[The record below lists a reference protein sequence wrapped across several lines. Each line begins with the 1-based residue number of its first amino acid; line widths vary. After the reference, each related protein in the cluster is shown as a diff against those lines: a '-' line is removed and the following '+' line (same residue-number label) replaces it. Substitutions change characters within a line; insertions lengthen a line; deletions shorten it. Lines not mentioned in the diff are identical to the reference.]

1 MPAVKRERSDYR
13 STSHASTTLSDEAP
27 DLACRP
33 LLAGDGY
40 RVGDRARMSATC
52 IPNPL
57 VCLAFWRDWRNIIPL
72 VDSLFAAA
80 PSEREGGEGENKRV
94 PSEAIVTIPS
104 YAQWVPF
111 PTSRTCYRRTL
122 ARRSYL
128 YSERFRVCSKDSPT
142 ARRQADRERKEKPR
156 VSGAKFGGTS
166 NVRTAHAAT
175 IDKRRVAMRL
185 CSRCDGDHKNALFAR
200 RRADLGVEIL
210 ASIWLPFAQLS

>member
-1 MPAVKRERSDYR
+1 VSI
-13 STSHASTTLSDEAP
+13 
-27 DLACRP
+27 
-33 LLAGDGY
+33 
-40 RVGDRARMSATC
+40 RAQCSG
-52 IPNPL
+52 
-57 VCLAFWRDWRNIIPL
+57 
-72 VDSLFAAA
+72 SAA
-80 PSEREGGEGENKRV
+80 PSWCSPIAEAGLQGVPEQTRQRSEASRAHAEARRPGDPPWAPQNKWV
-94 PSEAIVTIPS
+94 PSEPIETIPS